1 MQAIAQ
7 VIMHAMSQVI
17 TQVIEQVIT
26 RVITRVLAQSTGD
39 YAEMVVQGVGG
50 ARGGGRLAFIPRFWQ
65 KIPPT
70 EKRTAQPTPSGMSS
84 LSSSSWP
91 SKSPVRAEE
100 AESPKRSPAWRRG
113 GVGVG
118 WGWGGVGWDGVGVG
132 CDGVFMGVEGGR

>member
-50 ARGGGRLAFIPRFWQ
+50 ARGGGGATRLHPAVLA
-65 KIPPT
+65 KD
-70 EKRTAQPTPSGMSS
+70 PSYREEERAADAERHEQ
-84 LSSSSWP
+84 LELEQLAEQEP
-91 SKSPVRAEE
+91 SAR
-100 AESPKRSPAWRRG
+100 RRG
-113 GVGVG
+113 REPKEESRLEKG
-118 WGWGGVGWDGVGVG
+118 
-132 CDGVFMGVEGGR
+132 